1 MWEKALLLVLGGFG
15 VIGVI
20 TLGVAALA
28 LLCYPLVRLALFLVG
43 SYYCLNGWTGLVF
56 GLGMFVVLE
65 FILLGLAEYL
75 DTKARQDISNNEEP
89 NLEAE
94 FGKAMR
100 DRQKALALYH
110 KNQL

>member
-1 MWEKALLLVLGGFG
+1 MLEKALLLILGGFG

-43 SYYCLNGWTGLVF
+43 SYFCLNGWTGLVF

-65 FILLGLAEYL
+65 FSLLALAEWL
-75 DTKARQDISNNEEP
+75 DTKARQDISNDVEP
-89 NLEAE
+89 DLEAE

-100 DRQKALALYH
+100 DRQKALALYS
-110 KNQL
+110 KNSM